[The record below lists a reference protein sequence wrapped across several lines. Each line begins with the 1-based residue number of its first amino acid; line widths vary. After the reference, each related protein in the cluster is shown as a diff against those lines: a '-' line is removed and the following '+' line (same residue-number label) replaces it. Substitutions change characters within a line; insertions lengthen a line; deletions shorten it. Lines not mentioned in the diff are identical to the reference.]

1 MNGVKYVNLVKNYQ
15 IIVNIVSQYIK
26 YIKTVNVILNT

>member
-1 MNGVKYVNLVKNYQ
+1 MNVVKYVDLVKKYQ

-26 YIKTVNVILNT
+26 TVNVTFNT